1 MRAFCSSVPATTT
14 GLRPKMLRCTA
25 DAPLKA
31 APDSA
36 MACIITD
43 ASVMPR
49 PGSAVLLGHRDAEP
63 PPLDDRTEELL
74 RKPAVVVALVPV
86 LRPEVLAEASDRLAD
101 GALLLAQRDSRAV
114 RGHRRRYVAHSSVSL
129 SGGNPDTESTVSE
142 ARTRARR
149 RAITRAGRPTFAA
162 PPDAPFSIAA
172 SASAKSE

>member
-1 MRAFCSSVPATTT
+1 MFVVSSPAFGSVTAKQARFSPRMSGGSMRAFCSSVPATTT

-63 PPLDDRTEELL
+63 PALDNGAEELL
-74 RKPAVVVALVPV
+74 RELAVVVAFVPV
-86 LRPEVLAEASDRLAD
+86 LRPEVLAQAPDRLAD
-101 GALLLAQRDSRAV
+101 G
-114 RGHRRRYVAHSSVSL
+114 
-129 SGGNPDTESTVSE
+129 
-142 ARTRARR
+142 
-149 RAITRAGRPTFAA
+149 RAGPR
-162 PPDAPFSIAA
+162 
-172 SASAKSE
+172 SA